1 MNSLLSGRIFY
12 KHQGETDMIKITKFG
27 GSSVANAEQFQKVK
41 DIITADPSRRFVVI
55 SAAGK
60 AGEDKNK
67 ITDLLYLCRAHVDYH
82 VDYLGI
88 FDMIKDRFLK
98 IKADL
103 GLETKIE
110 KELEELSRNL
120 PKLSTDELV
129 SRGEYFTSRM
139 MADFLGYPFV
149 DAKDVIRFNFDGTV
163 NFEETEKELGIAMM
177 KYERFVIPGFYGSLP
192 DGAIKVMSR
201 GGSDITGSILAKCLK
216 ADIYENWTDVSGFM
230 MADPRIVENPRQIEK
245 ITYAELRELSYMGAS
260 VLHED
265 AVFPVKEANI
275 PINVRNTNKP
285 DDRGTIILDSIAP
298 SEKDPRV
305 TGIAGRKGFAAFALY
320 KQHMAEDPA
329 FLSRAMGVFLKF
341 GVTVEHMPSG
351 IDSVSFVVKEKEVS
365 NRVYD
370 IIVALREELK
380 PDDVKYMGDISL
392 IAVVGRNMATRPG
405 TSGKIFTALGADKVN
420 VKIIIQSFDEINI
433 LVGVATEDFDR
444 AVNAIYHSFD

>member
-1 MNSLLSGRIFY
+1 
-12 KHQGETDMIKITKFG
+12 MIKITKFG
-27 GSSVANAEQFQKVK
+27 GSSVANAEQFKKVK
-41 DIITADPSRRFVVI
+41 EIIGADPARRFVVI

-60 AGEDKNK
+60 AGDDKNK
-67 ITDLLYLCRAHVDYH
+67 ITDLLYLCNAHVEYH
-82 VDYLGI
+82 VDYMSV
-88 FDMIKDRFLK
+88 FEMIRERFFR
-98 IKADL
+98 IKKEL
-103 GLETKIE
+103 GLSTPIE
-110 KELEELSRNL
+110 EELDELSRDL
-120 PKLSTDELV
+120 PGISVDELV

-139 MADFLGYPFV
+139 MADYLGFPFV
-149 DAKDVIRFNFDGTV
+149 NAKDVIRFNYDGSI
-163 NFEETEKELGIAMM
+163 NFEETEKKLNVAML

-192 DGAIKVMSR
+192 DGAIRVMSR

-230 MADPRIVENPRQIEK
+230 MADPRIVKDPKQIEK

-275 PINVRNTNKP
+275 PINVLNTNKP
-285 DDRGTIILDSIAP
+285 QDRGTIILDTIEP
-298 SEKDPRV
+298 SDKDPRV

-320 KQHMAEDPA
+320 KQHMADDA
-329 FLSRAMGVFLKF
+329 GFLARALGVFVKL

-351 IDSVSFVVKEKEVS
+351 IDSVSFVVKEKEVA

-370 IIVALREELK
+370 VIAALREELK
-380 PDDVKYMGDISL
+380 PDDVKFMGDISL

-405 TSGKIFTALGADKVN
+405 TSGKIFTSLGTDKVN

-433 LVGVATEDFDR
+433 LVGVATEDFER
-444 AVNAIYHSFD
+444 AIKAIYHSFD

>member
-1 MNSLLSGRIFY
+1 M
-12 KHQGETDMIKITKFG
+12 KKVVKFG
-27 GSSVANAEQFQKVK
+27 GTSLADAGQIRKAAE
-41 DIITADPSRRFVVI
+41 IIKADPSRKYVVV
-55 SAAGK
+55 SAPGK
-60 AGEDKNK
+60 RSKEDIKV
-67 ITDLLYLCRAHVDYH
+67 TDLLYSHAFDKVKERFDEIIKE
-82 VDYLGI
+82 LGI
-88 FDMIKDRFLK
+88 SLNLDKEY
-98 IKADL
+98 A
-103 GLETKIE
+103 EIE
-110 KELEELSRNL
+110 KNVTGGC
-120 PKLSTDELV
+120 TDAYLA
-129 SRGEYFTSRM
+129 SRGEYLNGLVIS
-139 MADFLGYPFV
+139 AYLGFEFV
-149 DAKDVIRFNFDGTV
+149 DPKDAVFFKSSGMLNAKKTNS
-163 NFEETEKELGIAMM
+163 ELRKRLA
-177 KYERFVIPGFYGSLP
+177 KVEYAVIPGFYGS
-192 DGAIKVMSR
+192 DEETGVIVTFSR
-201 GGSDITGSILAKCLK
+201 GGSDVTGSIVAQAVT
-216 ADIYENWTDVSGFM
+216 ADEYENWTDVSGFKL
-230 MADPRIVENPRQIEK
+230 ADPRIIEDPETIES
-245 ITYAELRELSYMGAS
+245 ITYGELRELSYMGAS

-320 KQHMAEDPA
+320 KQHMADDPA

-370 IIVALREELK
+370 IIAALREELK

-444 AVNAIYHSFD
+444 AVKAIYHSFD